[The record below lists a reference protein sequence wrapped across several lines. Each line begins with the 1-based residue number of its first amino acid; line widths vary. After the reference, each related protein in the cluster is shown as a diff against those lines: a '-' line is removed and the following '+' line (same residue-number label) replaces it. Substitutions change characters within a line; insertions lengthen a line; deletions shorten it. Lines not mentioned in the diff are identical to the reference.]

1 MGILDKLRE
10 AFTGGEGY
18 RGLPNVIDVE
28 SANKINPYFYESYD
42 KGKINADEL
51 YQLLTKG
58 FVDEWAKP
66 VGEVQGA
73 VAPPEPREVG
83 QLMDNIGMQTVNGYQ
98 VYGNPS
104 PALSSWYSS
113 QLPRDESFPYE
124 KGTTY
129 TPAPFVEGAPKNIMD
144 FYANYNYNSN
154 GKGSFKKP
162 LDPGYIQILWNEIN
176 QQEPD
181 APANHKLAFLE
192 TILSMTHG
200 ESHGGRDA
208 GGLPRVSNVFN
219 MGYSADPGST
229 LKYDPENIGEMADFE
244 VERARN
250 RFGIMK
256 NKGMTDA
263 MLKSYAPYIPPSEY
277 RKLMNT
283 WHSLAGTKTPW

>member
-1 MGILDKLRE
+1 MSLLDKIRE
-10 AFTGGEGY
+10 VFVGSDSYE
-18 RGLPNVIDVE
+18 GLPGVIDVN
-28 SANKINPYFYESYD
+28 SAMKVNPYVYKRYQE
-42 KGKINADEL
+42 GAITGDEL
-51 YQLLTKG
+51 YQILTKG
-58 FVDEWAKP
+58 RVDEWASP
-66 VGEVQGA
+66 EGQVLAES
-73 VAPPEPREVG
+73 VAPREPGR
-83 QLMDNIGMQTVNGYQ
+83 LMDNIGPQMVNGYQ
-98 VYGNPS
+98 VPGNPA